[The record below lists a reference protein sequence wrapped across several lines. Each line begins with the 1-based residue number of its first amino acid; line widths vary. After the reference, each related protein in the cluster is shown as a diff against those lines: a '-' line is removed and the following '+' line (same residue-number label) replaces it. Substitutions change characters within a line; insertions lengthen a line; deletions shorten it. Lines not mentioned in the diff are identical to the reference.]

1 MIAAGKLDRRI
12 TIRRQA
18 QARDAHGE
26 PIKDNLGHPVLEWC
40 DMTTV
45 AASKTDIRDAER
57 IAAQQVGS
65 TVTSRFVIRWSG
77 RVDDLTPRDRLRY
90 PHDDGPEWQIVAVK
104 EIGRREGLEITAAA
118 RNDDGRNSRALS

>member
-1 MIAAGKLDRRI
+1 MKAGELDRRI
-12 TIRRQA
+12 TIRRLGA
-18 QARDAHGE
+18 VRDADGE
-26 PIKDNLGHPVLEWC
+26 PVKDALGHPVLEWE

-57 IAAQQVGS
+57 IASQQVGS
-65 TVTSRFVIRWSG
+65 TVTSRFQIRWSE

-90 PHDDGPEWQIVAVK
+90 PADGGVEHNIIAVK

-118 RNDDGRNSRALS
+118 RTD

>member
-18 QARDAHGE
+18 QARDAYGE
-26 PIKDNLGHPVLEWC
+26 LVKDELGHPVLEWC

-45 AASKTDIRDAER
+45 WASKTDIRDAER

-65 TVTSRFVIRWSG
+65 TITSRFQIRWSE

-90 PHDDGPEWQIVAVK
+90 PAISGPEWNITAVK

-118 RNDDGRNSRALS
+118 RNN